1 MYVQGRRMLER
12 AAQSRGS
19 MAWLALHVALALL
32 VAACGRGED
41 PTLLPDD
48 TGPPPTIEGL
58 QARAEEATAALN
70 DGRWLDFY
78 EFKSPRSVRP
88 RLPYG
93 LPAVQ
98 LCTKEQF
105 IFDTGTKIAKLRALA
120 GLYGDEPLTWEI
132 VEVTSDERIGLVQL
146 DISYEGTL
154 VTDQFH
160 DYLGEA
166 AGGAR
171 WVYIDG
177 EWWVEPADWND
188 GCHKDRPFGV

>member
-1 MYVQGRRMLER
+1 MLER
-12 AAQSRGS
+12 AAQSRWS
-19 MAWLALHVALALL
+19 RAWLALHVALALL

-58 QARAEEATAALN
+58 QARAEAATEALN

-105 IFDTGTKIAKLRALA
+105 IIDTGTKIAKLRALA
-120 GLYGDEPLTWEI
+120 GLYRDEPLRWEI
-132 VEVTSDERIGLVQL
+132 VEVTSDDRFGLVRL
-146 DISYEGTL
+146 DIYYEGAL

-160 DYLGEA
+160 DYLGEVED
-166 AGGAR
+166 GAR

-177 EWWVEPADWND
+177 EWWVEPADWD
-188 GCHKDRPFGV
+188 EGCHQDRPFGV